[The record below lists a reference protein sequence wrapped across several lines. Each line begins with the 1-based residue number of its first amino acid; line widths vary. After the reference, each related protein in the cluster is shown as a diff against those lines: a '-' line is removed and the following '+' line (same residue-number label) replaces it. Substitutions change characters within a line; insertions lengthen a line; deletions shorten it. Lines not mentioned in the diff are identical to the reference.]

1 MNKTR
6 RSTITGS
13 TQHWTVCRSWPTQQK
28 KKKKK
33 RKEGKRIEKEVTKL
47 SQFSEDMIGYV
58 EKFPK
63 PYKWQLLLLKI
74 NIGKQKINI

>member
-13 TQHWTVCRSWPTQQK
+13 TQHCTVGPGQHSK

-47 SQFSEDMIGYV
+47 SQFPEDMIGYV
-58 EKFPK
+58 EKSPK
-63 PYKWQLLLLKI
+63 PYK
-74 NIGKQKINI
+74 